1 MTGTMGRDRIHKTGF
16 VLGNGCEDVYKM
28 LSRARLLRRLMLC
41 NPKPKDVPSSPPR
54 HLLPA
59 YTPAIRPPHLSVG
72 R

>member
-1 MTGTMGRDRIHKTGF
+1 MTGTMGRDCILKTGF

-54 HLLPA
+54 LLLPA
-59 YTPAIRPPHLSVG
+59 YTPAIRPPHPSVG